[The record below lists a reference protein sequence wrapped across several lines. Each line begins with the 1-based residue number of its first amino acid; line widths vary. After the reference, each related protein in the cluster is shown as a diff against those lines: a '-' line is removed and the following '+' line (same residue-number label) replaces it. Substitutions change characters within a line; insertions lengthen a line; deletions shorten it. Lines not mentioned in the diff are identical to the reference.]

1 MTITWGSLPTLSP
14 ILQDRKLALA
24 ILASAGLLLAL
35 FAFGVPGW
43 QCPFLHYLGVPCPGC
58 GLTRATYWLLRGDI
72 RTALTFH
79 AFAPLSLLLILV
91 VTTAGVLPEQP
102 RRTFLTQLEVLERRT
117 GIGLILLAG
126 LFLYWVV
133 RLVVLNES
141 FVKLI
146 QG

>member
-1 MTITWGSLPTLSP
+1 MFTLGSFPTVTPVLR
-14 ILQDRKLALA
+14 DRKLALA
-24 ILASAGLLLAL
+24 ILGTAGLILAL
-35 FAFGVPGW
+35 FAFGIPGW
-43 QCPFLHYLGVPCPGC
+43 QCPLLHLTGVPCPGC
-58 GLTRATYWLLRGDI
+58 GLTRATYWLLRGDF

-79 AFAPLSLLLILV
+79 AFAPIFLLTMGLVTASGLLPEEQRQSLLDK
-91 VTTAGVLPEQP
+91 
-102 RRTFLTQLEVLERRT
+102 LEVAEQRSA
-117 GIGLILLAG
+117 IGLILLTT